1 VLQFAPDK
9 NAIGSFDLDGRSF
22 TDHRIRLQA
31 GDMVYVF
38 SDGYADQFGGPK
50 GKKFLYRRFREL
62 LVEVSALPTDEQR
75 DRINAG
81 FNAWRGAHEQVDDIL
96 VIGIR
101 A

>member
-1 VLQFAPDK
+1 
-9 NAIGSFDLDGRSF
+9 
-22 TDHRIRLQA
+22 
-31 GDMVYVF
+31 MVYVF

-62 LVEVSALPTDEQR
+62 LVEISTLPTDDQR
-75 DRINAG
+75 DRINSA
-81 FNAWRGAHEQVDDIL
+81 FNTWRGAHEQVDDIL